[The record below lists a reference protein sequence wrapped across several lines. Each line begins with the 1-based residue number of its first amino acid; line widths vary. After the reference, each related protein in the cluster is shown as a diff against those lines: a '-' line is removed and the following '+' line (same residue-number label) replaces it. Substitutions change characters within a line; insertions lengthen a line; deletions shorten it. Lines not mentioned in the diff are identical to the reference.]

1 MHFKKNLHNE
11 AVNNLIELGSKNGYI
26 TYNDING
33 ILPAFLLTSE
43 QLPKVLDILKTKSIE
58 YLNAPKKEIKFQKY
72 KKKSHNLAIF
82 KLIEIAQN
90 NGFITSTQI
99 NEILPN
105 FLLNPNHLNPILEIL
120 NNNNIKI
127 ISNSIDDDALVII
140 DVEIVSGPSL
150 NPKGVK
156 WKGDMQII
164 NTNHG
169 KFIDTLPGDQYGNE
183 LPGYDWSD
191 HIDGEPVKIFNKSNS
206 VADYPWLKKESIKG
220 RIPKQKIFESNEK
233 NIIQIKKLISKDESA
248 TCEFKRSA
256 VWGPGNTNDIKITN
270 GKKQILKAIAGFS
283 NAKKGGILLIGVH
296 DNKQIIGLEDD
307 FKFRGNKDKWIQVL
321 VMNFKVAFGDHFSP
335 TWLNQYFVDDND
347 KEVYVIEVSP
357 NIEPIFLDEDFYV
370 RDGNVTK
377 PLKGKEQS
385 SFIQQRFY

>member
-1 MHFKKNLHNE
+1 M
-11 AVNNLIELGSKNGYI
+11 
-26 TYNDING
+26 
-33 ILPAFLLTSE
+33 
-43 QLPKVLDILKTKSIE
+43 
-58 YLNAPKKEIKFQKY
+58 
-72 KKKSHNLAIF
+72 
-82 KLIEIAQN
+82 
-90 NGFITSTQI
+90 
-99 NEILPN
+99 PN

-169 KFIDTLPGDQYGNE
+169 KFIDTIPGDQYGNE

-248 TCEFKRSA
+248 TCEFKRS
-256 VWGPGNTNDIKITN
+256 V
-270 GKKQILKAIAGFS
+270 
-283 NAKKGGILLIGVH
+283 V
-296 DNKQIIGLEDD
+296 
-307 FKFRGNKDKWIQVL
+307 
-321 VMNFKVAFGDHFSP
+321 
-335 TWLNQYFVDDND
+335 
-347 KEVYVIEVSP
+347 
-357 NIEPIFLDEDFYV
+357 
-370 RDGNVTK
+370 
-377 PLKGKEQS
+377 
-385 SFIQQRFY
+385 